1 MTLPFSLL
9 FIGDHEKEHH
19 SLPEHTF
26 ISPKEQVSLC
36 PKDPKYAEQP
46 TESAKLWWDGPLS
59 TGSGRFQR

>member
-1 MTLPFSLL
+1 MK
-9 FIGDHEKEHH
+9 KEHH

-26 ISPKEQVSLC
+26 ISPKGQMRPCL
-36 PKDPKYAEQP
+36 KDPKYAEQP